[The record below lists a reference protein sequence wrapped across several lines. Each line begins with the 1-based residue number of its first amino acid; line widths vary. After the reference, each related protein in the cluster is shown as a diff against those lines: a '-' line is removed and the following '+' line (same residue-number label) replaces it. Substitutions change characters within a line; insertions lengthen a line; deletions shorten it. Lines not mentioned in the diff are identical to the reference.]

1 MLCERLD
8 GRTGILLRK
17 ETQGDFMVQSFKAE

>member
-1 MLCERLD
+1 MLCERLA

-17 ETQGDFMVQSFKAE
+17 TQGDFMVQSFKAE